1 MTRRLGLLVLLALA
15 GCSKCGKKTAPS
27 ANGIESVLPRGAI
40 AIVVVPSLQDAGAKL
55 SLLEQLKVAGF
66 VAPLQG
72 FANARAFADE
82 VVRQL
87 GVDLRSAT
95 EIEKAGLD
103 PVRALGAAVLLT
115 GDVYLVLP
123 VKDASALHA
132 RLEGI
137 SVNRFGA
144 GAGAEQKQGAV
155 TVKTFSTQQGQPP
168 RLGYA
173 LVNGWAFVGRDEVI
187 PKLGQAA
194 SLTETDRLT
203 SDVQLGAALKTAGA
217 HDVYAWLGSGSPVL
231 QPTPLLNAFVTFS
244 LSATAVEASVS
255 GQWKDR
261 PELLAALTAQK
272 AKDFSP
278 MLPADA
284 FVVGRYH
291 GDAKGLGPVAAQLLG
306 PNVTRAFEQGGFD
319 VKAEV
324 LDKVQ
329 PGTVFSLSLAD
340 RPPMDRGVPTFD
352 LRQTNPFAYAHLSG
366 VAPVTSAEVIM
377 PVLDKFAGVAPR
389 FGARLEKQQR
399 EGKDLF
405 FTTWSQGQGVHFA
418 PKGSLVAFASPVQRL
433 DALLASDAPPKPEA
447 RSPDALQVT
456 VDLTKLANSVR
467 ALPESAWGL
476 GGFALKPTTV
486 RWLDATDDLKHV
498 AFTASAKDGAVTATV
513 KLSLAL
519 AAPAGA
525 KVP

>member
-1 MTRRLGLLVLLALA
+1 MTKRLGLLVLLALA
-15 GCSKCGKKTAPS
+15 GCSKCGKKTDA
-27 ANGIESVLPRGAI
+27 ANNGIEAVLPRGAI
-40 AIVVVPSLQDAGAKL
+40 AIVVVPSLKDAGAKL

-72 FANARAFADE
+72 FPNAKAFADE

-87 GVDLRSAT
+87 GVDLRSAA
-95 EIEKAGLD
+95 EIEKSGLD
-103 PVRALGAAVLLT
+103 PARSLGAAVLLT

-144 GAGAEQKQGAV
+144 GAGSEQKQGAV
-155 TVKTFSTQQGQPP
+155 TVKTFSTQQGQPA

-173 LVNGWAFVGRDEVI
+173 IANGWAFVGRDSVI

-203 SDVQLGAALKTAGA
+203 GDVQLAAALKTAGA
-217 HDVYAWLGSGSPVL
+217 HDVYAWFGSGSPVL
-231 QPTPLLNAFVTFS
+231 QPTPLLNAFVTLS
-244 LSATAVEASVS
+244 LSTTAVEARVT
-255 GQWKDR
+255 GQWKDK

-272 AKDFSP
+272 AKDFSAL
-278 MLPADA
+278 LPADA
-284 FVVGRYH
+284 FVVGRYG
-291 GDAKGLGPVAAQLLG
+291 GDAKGLGSVAAQLLG

-319 VKAEV
+319 VKTEV
-324 LDKVQ
+324 LDKLE
-329 PGTVFSLSLAD
+329 PGTVFALSLAD

-352 LRQTNPFAYAHLSG
+352 IRQTNPFAYAHLSG
-366 VAPVTSAEVIM
+366 AAPVTSADVIM
-377 PVLDKFAGVAPR
+377 PVLEKVAGVAPR
-389 FGARLEKQQR
+389 FGAKLEKQQR

-418 PKGSLVAFASPVQRL
+418 PKGSVVAFASPVQRL
-433 DALLASDAPPKPEA
+433 DALLASDAGVKPEA
-447 RSPDALQVT
+447 LAPEALQIS

-486 RWLDATDDLKHV
+486 RWLDATDDLKNV
-498 AFTASAKDGAVTATV
+498 SFAASAKDGAVSATV

-519 AAPAGA
+519 APAAGA